1 MFKKEIF
8 DRYREM
14 IENRTITPSDIQ
26 GLTSDFWFMLRR
38 THREDGIEAVKKG
51 VSQLRAFKALFS
63 KIKNNPDMYEN
74 INELLFQI
82 GKFEGGIYFCDMV
95 ITVDCISPE
104 LTFSSKEIEYTSI
117 TVKHFLY
124 ENPDSRI
131 KDICEKTAR
140 SKENV
145 EQALL
150 ELQGMGIVEG
160 FGCGENVTYALSVSA
175 VKTVKEERRKSRLYD
190 GYVGEPIFEAP
201 NTSTYYDYKTD
212 RQCTIPL
219 RSREELKKELG
230 LE

>member
-63 KIKNNPDMYEN
+63 KI
-74 INELLFQI
+74 
-82 GKFEGGIYFCDMV
+82 KFEGGIYFCDMV

-160 FGCGENVTYALSVSA
+160 FGCGENVTYALSLSA

-190 GYVGEPIFEAP
+190 GYVGEPIFKAP